1 MREEFF
7 CVHEN
12 LCQNQNGSTFL
23 CQNNLTTFGL
33 GLSLSPVK
41 WPVSCI
47 LTTDLKLKFVTETK
61 KFLTKCMYLLTPDL
75 YWSWPVTFA
84 CKMAGVL
91 HFDNRLKVKIRN
103 RNEEISYQMHV
114 FANSRYIL
122 ALKNTF
128 ELPCDEMSF
137 IYLKIQAANLR
148 AHILT
153 DLNNENRNVSTDRE
167 KDI

>member
-7 CVHEN
+7 CVHGN
-12 LCQNQNGSTFL
+12 VCQNQNGSTFL
-23 CQNNLTTFGL
+23 CQNNLTTSGL

-47 LTTDLKLKFVTETK
+47 LTTDLKLKF
-61 KFLTKCMYLLTPDL
+61 
-75 YWSWPVTFA
+75 
-84 CKMAGVL
+84 
-91 HFDNRLKVKIRN
+91 
-103 RNEEISYQMHV
+103 RNEEISYQMYV

-128 ELPCDEMSF
+128 EPPCDEMSF

-153 DLNNENRNVSTDRE
+153 DLNNENRNVNT
-167 KDI
+167 KKFLT